1 MSPDDLF
8 EAVVEKLGADPG
20 VTQAKMFGSA
30 GLKIDGKFFASL
42 YKGRLIVK
50 LGEARVD
57 ELAASG
63 GGEHFDPGMGR
74 RMREWA
80 AVEPSTPE
88 EWVALAEES
97 RAFVAP

>member
-1 MSPDDLF
+1 VSPDELF
-8 EAVVEKLGADPG
+8 DAVVAELGDDPG

-50 LGEARVD
+50 VGEQRVD
-57 ELAASG
+57 ELAAAEK
-63 GGEHFDPGMGR
+63 GEHFDPGMGR

-80 AVEPSTPE
+80 AVEPSTRE
-88 EWVALAEES
+88 EWIALAAES
-97 RAFVAP
+97 RSFVSS